1 VINTP
6 NKYEARLFVPGA
18 LAIAILVAFVPLHDP
33 LGDLAFLPAALLV
46 AGVGWLWGLWAGL
59 LAGALTFPLLL
70 VLLDLVGGQAV
81 GNGLVESG
89 LLVGTPVLVA
99 IGGMVERLRE
109 LHERVQKQADEL
121 EHQALHDP
129 LTGLPNRLLFS
140 DRLAQ
145 ALARARRRKEP
156 IAMLFMDLVNF
167 KVVNDSLGHEVGD
180 RSLKAVAGRLRD
192 QLRPEDTFARL
203 GGDEFAVLL
212 EGFARVSDATAVAE
226 QIAQILRDPVPLL
239 EGQEI
244 VVTSSI
250 GISLNAPET
259 PSSEDAQENRLLR
272 DADTAMYQ
280 AKANGKQR
288 YEVFDTSM
296 YSRALERL
304 ESDSY
309 LRRAPDEQ
317 RELRLY

>member
-1 VINTP
+1 
-6 NKYEARLFVPGA
+6 
-18 LAIAILVAFVPLHDP
+18 
-33 LGDLAFLPAALLV
+33 
-46 AGVGWLWGLWAGL
+46 
-59 LAGALTFPLLL
+59 
-70 VLLDLVGGQAV
+70 
-81 GNGLVESG
+81 
-89 LLVGTPVLVA
+89 
-99 IGGMVERLRE
+99 
-109 LHERVQKQADEL
+109 
-121 EHQALHDP
+121 
-129 LTGLPNRLLFS
+129 
-140 DRLAQ
+140 
-145 ALARARRRKEP
+145 
-156 IAMLFMDLVNF
+156 MLFMDLVNF